1 MTVKKLLVIIPAYNE
16 EKCIVQTVQHL
27 KAVLPDV
34 DYVVINDG
42 SSDATSAL
50 CRENGYRCIDL
61 PVNVGLAYAVKCGMI
76 YAHREGYEYAMQ
88 FDADGQHDANYI
100 QPLLEA
106 MQRENLDVAI
116 GSRFLNAEM
125 PVNMRMVGSRMIRGL
140 IRLFSGQTLTD
151 PTSGMRMYNRRM
163 IRAYATMANMTP
175 EPDTI
180 SYLIRC
186 GVRVA
191 DVPAVMHERTAGE
204 SMFSFYS
211 SARYMVH
218 MFFSLCFVQLFRKK
232 DIKL

>member
-100 QPLLEA
+100 
-106 MQRENLDVAI
+106 
-116 GSRFLNAEM
+116 
-125 PVNMRMVGSRMIRGL
+125 
-140 IRLFSGQTLTD
+140 
-151 PTSGMRMYNRRM
+151 
-163 IRAYATMANMTP
+163 
-175 EPDTI
+175 
-180 SYLIRC
+180 
-186 GVRVA
+186 
-191 DVPAVMHERTAGE
+191 
-204 SMFSFYS
+204 
-211 SARYMVH
+211 
-218 MFFSLCFVQLFRKK
+218 
-232 DIKL
+232 